1 LYATLSGPRAKRLWI
16 LDADLSAAFD
26 KIAHAPLL
34 DALKSF
40 PARDM
45 IKRWLTAG
53 VMEQGCFTPTDEGS
67 PQGGV
72 MTPPTQWATSV
83 LRCR

>member
-1 LYATLSGPRAKRLWI
+1 MTCKGPRAKRLWA
-16 LDADLSAAFD
+16 LDADLASAFD
-26 KIAHAPLL
+26 TIDHDRLVE
-34 DALKSF
+34 ALGLF

-45 IKRWLTAG
+45 IRDLLKAG
-53 VMEQGCFTPTDEGS
+53 VFEAGKGFAPTEQGT

-83 LRCR
+83 SRCR